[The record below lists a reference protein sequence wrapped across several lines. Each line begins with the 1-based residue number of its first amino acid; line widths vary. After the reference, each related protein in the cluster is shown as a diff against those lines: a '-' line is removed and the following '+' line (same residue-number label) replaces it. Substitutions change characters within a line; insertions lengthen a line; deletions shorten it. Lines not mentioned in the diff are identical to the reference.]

1 MRVELDQASK
11 GRGDDALQPV
21 TVTFE
26 SGAVTLVRAE
36 TEQRP
41 TVLGLLASGRMHP
54 DTGVIRLDGAVDY
67 AGMRDR
73 IALVDA
79 PTVSDPPAH
88 VSTVGIV
95 EEELMFAGR
104 TATVTAARR
113 TLDEWGLAR
122 WTRTPIGNVDPTD
135 RIRLL
140 LTLAAMRPGVEG
152 VVLVAPDRHGG
163 DPAGW
168 WEQCLVLA
176 RQGMAVLVVAGDAAA
191 ATLAGTSVA
200 QMPDTLTERPVDDA
214 APDDEEDAR

>member
-1 MRVELDQASK
+1 MKIQLDQASK

-21 TVTFE
+21 SVTFE

-41 TVLGLLASGRMHP
+41 TVLGLLASGRMDP
-54 DTGVIRLDGAVDY
+54 DTGAVRLDGREDR
-67 AGMRDR
+67 AGMRAR
-73 IALVDA
+73 VALIDA
-79 PTVSDPPAH
+79 PAVSEPPAH

-104 TATVTAARR
+104 LATIAAARR
-113 TLDEWGLAR
+113 TLDEWGLSR

-168 WEQCLVLA
+168 WEECLVLA
-176 RQGMAVLVVAGDAAA
+176 RAGLAVLVIAGDAAA

-200 QMPDTLTERPVDDA
+200 QMPDTLVAYTER
-214 APDDEEDAR
+214 DDEEDER

>member
-1 MRVELDQASK
+1 MKIQLDQASK

-21 TVTFE
+21 SVTFE

-54 DTGVIRLDGAVDY
+54 DTGVVRLDGGVNY
-67 AGMRDR
+67 AEMRER

-79 PTVSDPPAH
+79 PAVSDPPAH

-104 TATVTAARR
+104 TATVAAARR
-113 TLDEWGLAR
+113 TLDEWGLSR

-140 LTLAAMRPGVEG
+140 LTLAAMRPGVDA

-163 DPAGW
+163 DPGGW
-168 WEQCLVLA
+168 WEECLVLA
-176 RQGMAVLVVAGDAAA
+176 RRGLAVLVIAGDAAA
-191 ATLAGTSVA
+191 AAVAGTSVTE
-200 QMPDTLTERPVDDA
+200 MPDTLTVHG
-214 APDDEEDAR
+214 EDQEAQR